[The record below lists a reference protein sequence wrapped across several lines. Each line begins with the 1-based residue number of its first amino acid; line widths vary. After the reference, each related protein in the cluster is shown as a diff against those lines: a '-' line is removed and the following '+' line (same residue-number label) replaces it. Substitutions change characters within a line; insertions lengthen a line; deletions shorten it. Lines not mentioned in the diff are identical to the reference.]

1 MTDFPPIHTP
11 ARRGLRAGSVA
22 ILVLLAFAAGL
33 ALAIYAV
40 RHVAWFAQPAAVAT
54 VPVQKPQTVT
64 AATAAVQ
71 TDPATLAAREAVLA
85 AQLATLEARTAT
97 IIADARN
104 AGTQAMRAEALLVAF
119 AARRALDR
127 GLGLGY
133 LDAQLRV
140 RFGASE
146 PRAVAYVIQAS
157 RSPLTLGDLR
167 EGLAAIGPDI
177 ASGAHEGW
185 AAGVRRELGNL
196 VVIRKDGTPSPLPED
211 RLARARRLLEGGQV
225 EAARAEVARLPGA
238 TQATNWM
245 AAAKRYVAA
254 RHALDILE
262 SAAIQGAAA
271 QPAPQ
276 TAAPPPPTITTY
288 P

>member
-11 ARRGLRAGSVA
+11 VRRGLRAGTV
-22 ILVLLAFAAGL
+22 LVLILLAFAAGL
-33 ALAIYAV
+33 ALAVYAV
-40 RHVAWFAQPAAVAT
+40 RHVAWFAQPAAVTAA
-54 VPVQKPQTVT
+54 PVQKPQTVV
-64 AATAAVQ
+64 AVAPAVQ
-71 TDPATLAAREAVLA
+71 TDPAALATREAVLA
-85 AQLATLEARTAT
+85 GQLAALEARTAT
-97 IIADARN
+97 ITADAQN
-104 AGTQAMRAEALLVAF
+104 AGTQATRAEALLVAF
-119 AARRALDR
+119 ASRRALDR

-133 LDAQLRV
+133 LEAQLRA

-146 PRAVAYVIQAS
+146 PRAVAYIVQAS
-157 RSPLTLGDLR
+157 RAPLTLGDLR
-167 EGLAAIGPDI
+167 EGLAEIGPDI

-185 AAGVRRELGNL
+185 AAGVRRELGTL

-245 AAAKRYVAA
+245 AAAKRYVTA

-262 SAAIQGAAA
+262 SAAIQGAAV
-271 QPAPQ
+271 QP
-276 TAAPPPPTITTY
+276 AAPPPPTVTTY